1 MNTNIEEAIE
11 KSAMK
16 MPPIAGPVI
25 NIVVPT
31 INPKSVNTNA
41 INFLKFVVF
50 GLWVGIFKISQPIG
64 APNIETKIMIVTKR
78 ANDSMAKV

>member
-1 MNTNIEEAIE
+1 MNTNIEEAME

-50 GLWVGIFKISQPIG
+50 GL
-64 APNIETKIMIVTKR
+64 
-78 ANDSMAKV
+78 